1 MIQSYQETDSRE
13 IMVLPKNLKFS
24 TLEVLDE
31 TIGGELLTQ
40 YFQIPDDASLIKRA
54 WNITRRTENSDV
66 VREARK
72 LLSIIKD
79 MMAIFP
85 QMGLDLIYLP
95 RLNAFNLDDGS
106 VLIEW
111 KFNDFRIGFGVEPNI
126 KESGWYLV
134 SNKNLGEISASGY
147 ISIKDVRGLIAW
159 LFNFVFLI
167 FNSPEH
173 SPISLPIT
181 FQGSM

>member
-1 MIQSYQETDSRE
+1 MIQFYQETDSRE
-13 IMVLPKNLKFS
+13 IMVLPKNLKFN
-24 TLEVLDE
+24 TIVGLDE
-31 TIGGELLTQ
+31 TIGGELLTH
-40 YFQIPDDASLIKRA
+40 YFQIPDDGSLIKRA
-54 WNITRRTENSDV
+54 WDITRKTENPDV

-95 RLNAFNLDDGS
+95 RVNAFNLDDGS

-111 KFNDFRIGFGVEPNI
+111 KFNDFRIGFGVELNI
-126 KESGWYLV
+126 EESGWYLV

-147 ISIKDVRGLIAW
+147 ITIKDVRGLVLW
-159 LFNFVFLI
+159 LFNFVFYI

-173 SPISLPIT
+173 FPTSLPTT
-181 FQGSM
+181 FQRLM